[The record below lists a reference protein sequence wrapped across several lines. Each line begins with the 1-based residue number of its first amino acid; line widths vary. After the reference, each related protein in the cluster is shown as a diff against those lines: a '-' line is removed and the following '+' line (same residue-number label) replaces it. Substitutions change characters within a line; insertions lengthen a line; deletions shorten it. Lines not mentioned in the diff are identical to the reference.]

1 MIYEC
6 LASIR
11 AHLETTL
18 GDLITT
24 VELHGGRFD
33 QSELN
38 RFMMSTPCIAIAPLN
53 IKQVQCV
60 GNGQQDSDI
69 QVGIY
74 IITSSQLSE
83 AFKEQM
89 ELVNQTIN
97 AVSGQCFTHAIR
109 DTSNISG
116 QNLYTGSLDEIG
128 ASMWLI
134 NFDLALRT
142 GEQIDD

>member
-6 LASIR
+6 LASIKTR
-11 AHLETTL
+11 LETEL
-18 GDLITT
+18 GNLVNS

-33 QSELN
+33 QTELN

-53 IKQVQCV
+53 IKTVLEV
-60 GNGQQDSDI
+60 GDGQQDVDM

-89 ELVNQTIN
+89 SLVNQTLS
-97 AVSGQCFTHAIR
+97 AVSGHCFTHAIK
-109 DTSNISG
+109 DAANVSG

-128 ASMWLI
+128 ASMWLV
-134 NFDLALRT
+134 NFDVELRA
-142 GEQIDD
+142 GEQFDD

>member
-6 LASIR
+6 LASIKTR
-11 AHLETTL
+11 LETEL
-18 GDLITT
+18 GDLVNS

-33 QSELN
+33 QTELN

-53 IKQVQCV
+53 IKTVLEV
-60 GNGQQDSDI
+60 GNGQQDADM

-89 ELVNQTIN
+89 RLVNQTLN
-97 AVSGQCFTHAIR
+97 AVSGQCFTHSIK
-109 DTSNISG
+109 DTTNISG

-128 ASMWLI
+128 ASMWLV
-134 NFDLALRT
+134 NFDVELRA